1 MSEVTEK
8 VKVVSLLDPKTQEEE
23 KYLMSLKVLGQG
35 KYGKVYRAVHMD
47 RPEKAFAVKVIK
59 F

>member
-1 MSEVTEK
+1 MSEMTEK

-35 KYGKVYRAVHMD
+35 KYGKVYCAVHM
-47 RPEKAFAVKVIK
+47 
-59 F
+59 